1 MTRVLVVE
9 DNADL
14 AFAVTTALQSE
25 GFDVVVAG
33 TGPDGVARARERNA
47 DLIILDLMIPGFDGY
62 RVIRTLRGDGIN
74 TPILVLTAR
83 GEEADKVRG
92 LRLGADDYVTKP
104 FGAMELLA
112 RVDALLRRARLST
125 PAQVVDHFGD
135 VEVNRMAR
143 TVKRRGEPVALT
155 PKEFDLLIALMD
167 RPGIVVPRSEL
178 LGAVWG
184 YQPDVNTRTLDIHV
198 FELRAKLEP
207 NPAQPVHFIT
217 VRKTGYRFEGSD

>member
-33 TGPDGVARARERNA
+33 NGPDGVARARERDA
-47 DLIILDLMIPGFDGY
+47 EIIILDLMLPGFDGY
-62 RVIRTLRGDGIN
+62 RVIRTLRGESIE

-83 GEEADKVRG
+83 GEEADKVKG

-112 RVDALLRRARLST
+112 RVDALLRRSRRAA
-125 PAQVVDHFGD
+125 PAPAVLDHFGD
-135 VEVNRMAR
+135 VR
-143 TVKRRGEPVALT
+143 
-155 PKEFDLLIALMD
+155 
-167 RPGIVVPRSEL
+167 
-178 LGAVWG
+178 
-184 YQPDVNTRTLDIHV
+184 
-198 FELRAKLEP
+198 
-207 NPAQPVHFIT
+207 
-217 VRKTGYRFEGSD
+217 